1 MKKQILVIGRDEEIL
16 QTVLRLINA
25 NEQWEAKGTL
35 EDAEAIRLF
44 AKFSFDLVLLTN
56 GISEHCENSLRLY
69 FTDKRPSVNIVQHY
83 GGGSGLLTN
92 EILEV
97 LNEPAVST
105 SSPHIK

>member
-1 MKKQILVIGRDEEIL
+1 MKKQILVIGRHEEIL

-35 EDAEAIRLF
+35 EDAEAVRLF
-44 AKFSFDLVLLTN
+44 DRFSFDMVLLTN

-69 FTDKRPSVNIVQHY
+69 FTHKRPSVNIVQHY

-92 EILEV
+92 EILQA
-97 LNEPAVST
+97 LSEPTVSAA
-105 SSPHIK
+105 SHHIK